1 MIGEKE
7 TEKIKR
13 RIEEYYHTEKV
24 LAWNRQ
30 RLERL
35 YKRLAEIE
43 KDRNSP
49 YLPMALNTDLQGIEY
64 DQTGSKGGMASSPM
78 ERNIE
83 QIYRTLDNAY
93 EKTQN
98 EIVQL
103 KVNIQKLEDSREEM
117 DFYIH
122 LLNEECQKILEYRHK
137 QKKGVIEISF
147 LMNLS
152 KSSVSQIL
160 YEIYGDLHKLISY
173 CEAV

>member
-7 TEKIKR
+7 TESIKR
-13 RIEEYYHTEKV
+13 RIEEYYHVEKV

-64 DQTGSKGGMASSPM
+64 DQTGSKGGIASSPM

-103 KVNIQKLEDSREEM
+103 KMNIQKLEDSREEM

-152 KSSVSQIL
+152 KSSVSRML
-160 YEIYGDLHKLISY
+160 CEIYGDLHKLITY
-173 CEAV
+173 CEVV